1 MNPDAGASTTA
12 LGADGEQQGRRILE
26 RHGYRIVTLNYRTR
40 FGEIDAVARHRGTLV
55 FVEIKYRRSSA
66 FGSPAAAVT
75 TRKQQRI
82 IRSAVVY
89 LKSYACKGDD
99 IRFDVLAIG
108 PGAGVYELIPSAF
121 TVPPESGLVW

>member
-1 MNPDAGASTTA
+1 MNLEAGASTTA

-26 RHGYRIVTLNYRTR
+26 RHGYTIVAANYRTC
-40 FGEIDAVARHRGTLV
+40 FGEIDVVARHRGTLV

-66 FGSPAAAVT
+66 FGSPASAVT
-75 TRKQQRI
+75 SRKQQRI

-89 LKSYACKGDD
+89 LKSHVCKGDS

-108 PGAGVYELIPSAF
+108 PHAGAYELIPSAF
-121 TVPPESGLVW
+121 TVPPESGLIW